1 MEGII
6 KVETQKLRQTANE
19 FGNVSSQ
26 IRNLTGNM
34 VQTISQ
40 LTGSVWSG
48 DAANAYIT
56 KFKGL
61 DDEMTKIDRMIR
73 EHVNDLNEMASEYDR
88 AEQANQQ
95 QANALRTD
103 VF

>member
-1 MEGII
+1 MQGII